1 MEDCHGRAYSNFQ
14 PTIEFAK
21 NDLVV
26 SPTKKRHLKHVLP
39 SKPEFGAA
47 IRSTS
52 TGIVINN
59 EMDDFSI
66 PTDISPEKLP
76 PAPTNFI
83 EPRKRPL
90 SSMTPIIITKV
101 LLTAQEINCLYLI
114 RYRLYIDMDTQFSHD
129 KLMKNSFFYALV
141 G

>member
-39 SKPEFGAA
+39 SKPEFGAG

-76 PAPTNFI
+76 LAPTNFI
-83 EPRKRPL
+83 EP
-90 SSMTPIIITKV
+90 
-101 LLTAQEINCLYLI
+101 
-114 RYRLYIDMDTQFSHD
+114 
-129 KLMKNSFFYALV
+129 
-141 G
+141 